1 MRAVEAEECYA
12 YSVQT
17 HGAGKRP
24 EELGELVV
32 GCFWVSEEY
41 INRREKKIE
50 DKAVYQPLIVVK
62 QPYTIPQLLANF
74 LYVRIVADN
83 HG

>member
-1 MRAVEAEECYA
+1 MVPVRVEEE
-12 YSVQT
+12 
-17 HGAGKRP
+17 
-24 EELGELVV
+24 
-32 GCFWVSEEY
+32 
-41 INRREKKIE
+41 IE
-50 DKAVYQPLIVVK
+50 DKAIDQPLIVVK